1 MSRACLRRCFG
12 FVTQRRATLHSGVV
26 LGISRNRPTRQLVS
40 NGTHCVDTGAAP
52 KALPMAPPK
61 RKCFTKQRL
70 GKHLRKTENE
80 ALGGKKKKTRP
91 SGRGAPAT
99 AAKSRVCV
107 RICVPGNLR
116 KSCGYTLG
124 GPHTTD
130 SCRTCTTSRPPTHVG
145 HRVSPVSREKKF
157 VSSPFSGSFPR
168 TCSCLPH
175 GVKYVALQSV
185 AIHRRSWG
193 SEVSSWQV
201 RREGGV
207 RDRANGRRRQVY
219 RDSISR
225 RGDARAFRDGVHWKR
240 ETRKGQCGGYARRIS
255 GIAFAGCFLNTYRS
269 HIVRNPRL
277 FGAVLCRDQGAA
289 CAGLEVN
296 DARKHLLHA
305 GAQVVSRIS
314 RAFRGLEKK
323 NDSSSSNLR
332 RLRSKFWG
340 IFTLFPKTE
349 VYKMTS
355 PLLTLGVP
363 TESPDHRLT

>member
-12 FVTQRRATLHSGVV
+12 FVTRRRATLHSGVV

-193 SEVSSWQV
+193 SEASSWQV
-201 RREGGV
+201 RREGGGQGQGERTPAPGV
-207 RDRANGRRRQVY
+207 PRFNLETRRRE
-219 RDSISR
+219 SFSR
-225 RGDARAFRDGVHWKR
+225 WRTL
-240 ETRKGQCGGYARRIS
+240 ETRDAERAVRRVREENFGYR
-255 GIAFAGCFLNTYRS
+255 
-269 HIVRNPRL
+269 VR
-277 FGAVLCRDQGAA
+277 GV
-289 CAGLEVN
+289 
-296 DARKHLLHA
+296 
-305 GAQVVSRIS
+305 
-314 RAFRGLEKK
+314 
-323 NDSSSSNLR
+323 
-332 RLRSKFWG
+332 
-340 IFTLFPKTE
+340 FPQH
-349 VYKMTS
+349 
-355 PLLTLGVP
+355 VP
-363 TESPDHRLT
+363 

>member
-1 MSRACLRRCFG
+1 M
-12 FVTQRRATLHSGVV
+12 
-26 LGISRNRPTRQLVS
+26 GISRNRPTRQLVS

-116 KSCGYTLG
+116 KSRGYTLG

-201 RREGGV
+201 RREGGGQGQGERTPAPGV
-207 RDRANGRRRQVY
+207 PRFNLETRRRE
-219 RDSISR
+219 SFSR
-225 RGDARAFRDGVHWKR
+225 WRTL
-240 ETRKGQCGGYARRIS
+240 ETRDAERAVRRVREENFGYRVRR
-255 GIAFAGCFLNTYRS
+255 
-269 HIVRNPRL
+269 V
-277 FGAVLCRDQGAA
+277 
-289 CAGLEVN
+289 
-296 DARKHLLHA
+296 
-305 GAQVVSRIS
+305 
-314 RAFRGLEKK
+314 
-323 NDSSSSNLR
+323 
-332 RLRSKFWG
+332 
-340 IFTLFPKTE
+340 FPQH
-349 VYKMTS
+349 
-355 PLLTLGVP
+355 VP
-363 TESPDHRLT
+363 